1 LHTCAALYAGSHD
14 IKDPLISPL
23 YGDFTKGF
31 PPAILISGTRD
42 MLLSDTVRVH
52 RKLRQAGVEAC
63 LQVFEGM
70 SHAQY
75 IILFTSPESREVFQ
89 EIARFFRSHLG
100 Q

>member
-1 LHTCAALYAGSHD
+1 M
-14 IKDPLISPL
+14 KDPLISPV

-31 PPAILISGTRD
+31 PPTIITTGTRD

-52 RKLRQAGVEAC
+52 RKLRQAGVEAY

-75 IILFTSPESREVFQ
+75 IVVFTSPESREVFQ
-89 EIARFFRSHLG
+89 ELALFFRNHLG
-100 Q
+100 R